1 MPLFLSQEE
10 RETLK
15 TQHRSEHDKRICDR
29 IKAVLLFDEGW
40 SHTEI
45 AHVLLL
51 SDEERG
57 HIEDYKTRHKLSPDH
72 RGYPGKLTLFQSVE
86 LISHLRAHTYLY
98 AKEIVSYVKIHF
110 KIDYTVEGMT
120 CWLKAHDFSYK
131 KPAIVPGKANRE
143 AQLKWIEEYEKL
155 KRGLSIDE
163 AICFIDG
170 VHPTHNTKLAYGWIP
185 KGERK
190 EIATNTGRQRLNIS
204 GAVDIVTKRVVAQED
219 VTLNALTTVELL
231 KRIEEAYPGKKRIYV
246 FCDNAKYYK
255 NKDVTAHLQSS
266 KIKMRFLPPYS
277 PNLNPI
283 ERLWKLMNEK
293 VLHNRYYEKFKTFK
307 EAVMGFL
314 QGLIK
319 PSKEMEEILKRR
331 ITDKFQTIEQRI

>member
-1 MPLFLSQEE
+1 M
-10 RETLK
+10 
-15 TQHRSEHDKRICDR
+15 
-29 IKAVLLFDEGW
+29 
-40 SHTEI
+40 
-45 AHVLLL
+45 
-51 SDEERG
+51 
-57 HIEDYKTRHKLSPDH
+57 
-72 RGYPGKLTLFQSVE
+72 
-86 LISHLRAHTYLY
+86 
-98 AKEIVSYVKIHF
+98 
-110 KIDYTVEGMT
+110 
-120 CWLKAHDFSYK
+120 
-131 KPAIVPGKANRE
+131 
-143 AQLKWIEEYEKL
+143 
-155 KRGLSIDE
+155 
-163 AICFIDG
+163 
-170 VHPTHNTKLAYGWIP
+170 
-185 KGERK
+185 
-190 EIATNTGRQRLNIS
+190 
-204 GAVDIVTKRVVAQED
+204 VAQED